1 MHSQRESSSNLWKR
15 LFIEETAES
24 KAQVLACLNTLKVWG
39 TTSIEIRHKVGDV
52 LGAAETGNVVF
63 DDADDTKLDIYVSLN
78 GSEKAMIDFE
88 LCEAFV
94 RYCGIADSKLA
105 KLISPIL
112 TYPLEAIDQFLE
124 QHGLDSLEEEF
135 ETAIP
140 LLEESD
146 EENTPVDQINARI
159 TSLQRI
165 PNRDT
170 SIPRHEL
177 GVVAS
182 DWTNMLRERIP
193 ELAQSLS
200 SVRTMAS
207 HSSMVPTL
215 VITPSQTRIDITST
229 TSGTSIS
236 ETHVS
241 VSLNGNTGVSPEM
254 EINGAHHS
262 VTPSAEQD
270 PRVSSGPFD
279 LRDLSSSLPNVLG
292 VETPTQNSRTP
303 SGFQSSTPPFDQS
316 PYTTRRER
324 NPESTASGLHLQFI
338 GLLGET
344 FVSTIDW
351 GFLLSLENASLTNNR
366 SMDGFPVN

>member
-1 MHSQRESSSNLWKR
+1 MLKFCNR
-15 LFIEETAES
+15 LITEETAES
-24 KAQVLACLNTLKVWG
+24 KARILDRLGKLKVWG
-39 TTSIEIRHKVGDV
+39 AASIKVRHKIGDV
-52 LGAAETGNVVF
+52 LGAVETGNVVF
-63 DDADDTKLDIYVSLN
+63 DDANDDTLNINLLLD
-78 GSEKAMIDFE
+78 GTQKRMIDFE
-88 LCEAFV
+88 LYEAFV
-94 RYCGIADSKLA
+94 RYCGITDSKLE
-105 KLISPIL
+105 KLVYPIL
-112 TYPLEAIDQFLE
+112 TYPLETIETFLE
-124 QHGLDSLEEEF
+124 QHGLDHLEEEPDT
-135 ETAIP
+135 TAS
-140 LLEESD
+140 LSEESD
-146 EENTPVDQINARI
+146 EEHTPVLQINAAI
-159 TSLQRI
+159 
-165 PNRDT
+165 
-170 SIPRHEL
+170 
-177 GVVAS
+177 VAS
-182 DWTNMLRERIP
+182 RRLPNSDTNIPSQESDVGASASSNILRESIP

-292 VETPTQNSRTP
+292 VETPTQNSRNP